1 MGYSLT
7 AKSKAR
13 IISGYSSVFLDSLR
27 ICAAITVLYIHAFDR
42 WFPTQAHDQAKP
54 GEPSHA
60 AVIIFFVLSGYVI
73 SHTTISNNRGRKQYA
88 QARLS
93 RLSSMVIPA
102 LVITAIIQCIISYY
116 NPQML
121 LTYTRGHSLVRYF
134 LSGFFINEIW
144 LFSSAPPLNGSLWS
158 LSFEFWYYTIFGLWF
173 FRSSGWKSTMVIILA
188 CLIAGP
194 KILLM
199 MPVWL
204 AGYFA
209 YRLPRPNISTGTAW
223 VCVFAGLAVAWLAIT
238 FVPSFPFMIGY
249 KPLYYA
255 NQFVTDWVAGFFI
268 AIPLWILPTTDIAAK
283 KTTWTRAFRY
293 IADLTF
299 PLYVLHFPLLILW
312 RCLFGYRL
320 NDTVQLW
327 EAIISV
333 IIAAGL
339 LGVLLE
345 EQRPLWDTFFK
356 WLLNHVKN
364 VFLKKGDSSN
374 SIAKNV

>member
-1 MGYSLT
+1 
-7 AKSKAR
+7 
-13 IISGYSSVFLDSLR
+13 
-27 ICAAITVLYIHAFDR
+27 
-42 WFPTQAHDQAKP
+42 
-54 GEPSHA
+54 
-60 AVIIFFVLSGYVI
+60 
-73 SHTTISNNRGRKQYA
+73 
-88 QARLS
+88 
-93 RLSSMVIPA
+93 
-102 LVITAIIQCIISYY
+102 
-116 NPQML
+116 
-121 LTYTRGHSLVRYF
+121 
-134 LSGFFINEIW
+134 
-144 LFSSAPPLNGSLWS
+144 
-158 LSFEFWYYTIFGLWF
+158 
-173 FRSSGWKSTMVIILA
+173 MVIILA

-283 KTTWTRAFRY
+283 KTRWTTAFRY